1 MNDIISIFNNQ
12 LNIDNVPIHELID
25 ILDSNDDNNQLNID
39 NVPIDELID
48 ILDSNDDKNKHHI
61 SINTTLYLLKEHM
74 LSKAMFINDLLQCSI
89 SQNHRIFLSSYIT
102 DLYTYINIIS
112 YIISVYQL

>member
-1 MNDIISIFNNQ
+1 
-12 LNIDNVPIHELID
+12 
-25 ILDSNDDNNQLNID
+25 
-39 NVPIDELID
+39 
-48 ILDSNDDKNKHHI
+48 
-61 SINTTLYLLKEHM
+61 M